1 MSESAADLPG
11 NNLIGPEPKALDREL
26 ADLLKAIARIGGR
39 AESQIEEAARALLER
54 DDRLAAEVIKRDQK
68 IDQMEAEIQQ
78 KTLRLVVSAISAASG
93 FERVADYA
101 ANAAKRSMVL
111 NTMPLVPAT
120 RAVVRLIHMVKRQL
134 HAATNAFVEGDIQQA
149 VAVWEHDDEIDAIYS
164 SLFREIF
171 TYMME
176 DPRQISSCTHL
187 LFIAKN
193 VERVGDHSTNIAE
206 MTYFMVTGKQLRDRP
221 KADVTASLGPDTTDA
236 ARAIASTRTCLASST
251 LPQP

>member
-1 MSESAADLPG
+1 MP
-11 NNLIGPEPKALDREL
+11 NLNQPHTTKALDRER
-26 ADLLKAIARIGGR
+26 ADLLKATARIGGM

-54 DDRLAAEVIKRDQK
+54 DDRLAAEVIKRDQEV
-68 IDQMEAEIQQ
+68 DQMETEIQQ
-78 KTLRLVVSAISAASG
+78 KTLHLLALRALRAPVADDLRLVVSAISAASG

-111 NTMPLVPAT
+111 NTMPLVSAT
-120 RAVVRLIHMVKRQL
+120 RTVVRLMHMVKRQL

-164 SLFREIF
+164 SLFREIL

-221 KADVTASLGPDTTDA
+221 KADVTASLGPDTTDEA
-236 ARAIASTRTCLASST
+236 
-251 LPQP
+251 